1 MTENGSVRF
10 IRLPEVRKTT
20 GMTTSQ
26 VYRMQAA
33 GNFPHSVKLGLST
46 AAWVESEV
54 QAWCRERIEASR
66 PSLYETKDRQRT
78 NSSPYSYLMC
88 TFCHGSGVGVNGKA
102 CPLNHPL
109 YTNT

>member
-1 MTENGSVRF
+1 MTDIPGWLSEDYKKFLRPPEEKIRF
-10 IRLPEVRKTT
+10 IRLSEVRATT

-33 GNFPHSVKLGLST
+33 GTFPHSVKLGLST

-66 PSLYETKDRQRT
+66 SK
-78 NSSPYSYLMC
+78 
-88 TFCHGSGVGVNGKA
+88 
-102 CPLNHPL
+102 
-109 YTNT
+109 